1 MASHLDLEEQEQLD
15 QLKHFWNRY
24 GNAISWVLI
33 VIFGGFAAWNGY
45 QYWQRSQ
52 AAQAAVLYDEMERA
66 VKAQDLQKVARVQED
81 IHGKYGRTAYAAQAS
96 LLAAQALADKGN
108 ADAAK
113 AALNWVLEQSGD
125 DGVKAVA
132 RLRLAALQVDAK
144 AYDEALKTLGTAF
157 PAEFEA
163 LAADR
168 KGDVYALQGKADEAV
183 AEYRKAYQKLDERT
197 EYRRLI
203 EAKLN
208 ALGVNPQAAAE
219 PATTTTA
226 PTEDKK

>member
-45 QYWQRSQ
+45 QYWQRS
-52 AAQAAVLYDEMERA
+52 
-66 VKAQDLQKVARVQED
+66 
-81 IHGKYGRTAYAAQAS
+81 
-96 LLAAQALADKGN
+96 LAAQALADKGN

-168 KGDVYALQGKADEAV
+168 KGDVLALQGKADEAV

-208 ALGVNPQAAAE
+208 ALGVNPQAGTE
-219 PATTTTA
+219 PATA

>member
-52 AAQAAVLYDEMERA
+52 SAQAAVLYDEMERA

-113 AALNWVLEQSGD
+113 
-125 DGVKAVA
+125 
-132 RLRLAALQVDAK
+132 
-144 AYDEALKTLGTAF
+144 
-157 PAEFEA
+157 
-163 LAADR
+163 
-168 KGDVYALQGKADEAV
+168 
-183 AEYRKAYQKLDERT
+183 
-197 EYRRLI
+197 
-203 EAKLN
+203 
-208 ALGVNPQAAAE
+208 VN
-219 PATTTTA
+219 
-226 PTEDKK
+226 

>member
-52 AAQAAVLYDEMERA
+52 AAQAAVLYDEMDRA
-66 VKAQDLQKVARVQED
+66 VKAQDLQKVVRVQED

-144 AYDEALKTLGTAF
+144 AYDEALKTLGTVF

-168 KGDVYALQGKADEAV
+168 KGDVLALQGKADEAV

-208 ALGVNPQAAAE
+208 ALGVNPQAGTE
-219 PATTTTA
+219 PATA

>member
-1 MASHLDLEEQEQLD
+1 MASHLDLEEQEQID

-66 VKAQDLQKVARVQED
+66 VKAQDVQKVARVQED
-81 IHGKYGRTAYAAQAS
+81 IQGKYGRTAYAAQAS
-96 LLAAQALADKGN
+96 LLAAQALAEKGN

-113 AALNWVLEQSGD
+113 AALNWVLERSGD

-132 RLRLAALQVDAK
+132 RLRLAALQFDAK
-144 AYDEALKTLGTAF
+144 AYDEALKTLGNAF
-157 PAEFEA
+157 PAEFEG

-168 KGDVYALQGKADEAV
+168 KGDVLALQGKGDEAIT
-183 AEYRKAYQKLDERT
+183 EYRKAYQKLDERT

-208 ALGVNPQAAAE
+208 ALGVNPQAGAE
-219 PATTTTA
+219 PATP

>member
-1 MASHLDLEEQEQLD
+1 
-15 QLKHFWNRY
+15 
-24 GNAISWVLI
+24 
-33 VIFGGFAAWNGY
+33 
-45 QYWQRSQ
+45 
-52 AAQAAVLYDEMERA
+52 VLYDEMERA

-96 LLAAQALADKGN
+96 LLAAQVLADKGN

-113 AALNWVLEQSGD
+113 AALNWVLEQSND
-125 DGVKAVA
+125 EGVKAVA
-132 RLRLAALQVDAK
+132 RLRLVGLQVDAK
-144 AYDEALKTLGTAF
+144 AYDEALKTLGVAF
-157 PAEFEA
+157 PVEFEA

-168 KGDVYALQGKADEAV
+168 KGDVLALQGKVDDAI

-208 ALGVNPQAAAE
+208 ALGVNPQGSTE
-219 PATTTTA
+219 PAAA

>member
-1 MASHLDLEEQEQLD
+1 
-15 QLKHFWNRY
+15 
-24 GNAISWVLI
+24 
-33 VIFGGFAAWNGY
+33 
-45 QYWQRSQ
+45 
-52 AAQAAVLYDEMERA
+52 VLYDEMERA

-208 ALGVNPQAAAE
+208 ALGVNPQAGTE
-219 PATTTTA
+219 PATA